1 LSLSSTGVGV
11 RLSCS
16 EGARAVETVIVKKWY
31 KQVVVSRVLGF
42 SVGIVKKKIG
52 YFSGAVVVLW
62 WKFKF
67 ETWF

>member
-1 LSLSSTGVGV
+1 M
-11 RLSCS
+11 
-16 EGARAVETVIVKKWY
+16 VKKWY

-52 YFSGAVVVLW
+52 YVSGAVVVLW